1 MAKRQEGLSE
11 EQQRMRRE
19 SREKVERLVSAKD
32 AEFQG
37 FINVTL
43 SDEEKR
49 EFVEWV
55 ETIDLGALLA
65 SMLDEG
71 NVLSVKQDKKGK
83 GYASAITSRWA
94 GSVNAGWCVN
104 MRAGD
109 PTTAIQRV
117 VFVVSVILG
126 MDWQQSN
133 LLRGENDW

>member
-1 MAKRQEGLSE
+1 MAKKQDGLSV
-11 EQQRMRRE
+11 EQLEMRRE
-19 SREKVERLVSAKD
+19 AREKVERLASAKD

-49 EFVEWV
+49 EFVNWIP
-55 ETIDLGALLA
+55 TTDLGSLLEA
-65 SMLDEG
+65 MLDEG

-83 GYASAITSRWA
+83 GYAAAVTSRWA

-117 VFVVSVILG
+117 VFVVTVLLG

-133 LLRGENDW
+133 LLRGESDW